1 MGMSQLIIGT
11 AFGFIVAQILL
22 FGIRGSIGRAQRDEL
37 RLRLRK
43 VMPTRA
49 SVIVHGFVKY
59 AAPVAVGAALITL
72 GAWAVGDYF
81 AAKSARGAAM
91 ASVLDPS
98 VEAAGSDQHGNA
110 GQTPQPPAPLA
121 ADSADE
127 ASAGTPDPYKDA
139 DFKVRRKFHRGPP
152 TLKEQLVQKEEARA
166 RSELLTQLKQHAQ
179 RSQYDCEVVDRAQK
193 YLKAGLDVW
202 GFTAWQS
209 KYFPEEGYK
218 GTTMPQCTD
227 IQNVVADSPHPNA
240 QPAPGVALANSQP
253 AAAKQ

>member
-1 MGMSQLIIGT
+1 MGMSQLVIGT
-11 AFGFIVAQILL
+11 AFGFIVAQVLL
-22 FGIRGSIGRAQRDEL
+22 FGIRGSIGSAQRDQL

-43 VMPTRA
+43 LMPTRG

-81 AAKSARGAAM
+81 AAKSARSAPI
-91 ASVLDPS
+91 ASVLDPA
-98 VEAAGSDQHGNA
+98 VDAAGNDQSGNA
-110 GQTPQPPAPLA
+110 AQTLPPPALA
-121 ADSADE
+121 AADAADE
-127 ASAGTPDPYKDA
+127 GSAGTPDPYKDA
-139 DFKVRRKFHRGPP
+139 DFKVRHKFHRGPP

-166 RSELLTQLKQHAQ
+166 RSELLAGLKQHAQ

-218 GTTMPQCTD
+218 GTTMPQCAD
-227 IQNVVADSPHPNA
+227 IQNVAADSPHPSA
-240 QPAPGVALANSQP
+240 QPDSVALANSQP

>member
-11 AFGFIVAQILL
+11 AFGFIVAQVLF
-22 FGIRGSIGRAQRDEL
+22 FGIRGSMGLAQRDQL

-43 VMPTRA
+43 LMPARG

-91 ASVLDPS
+91 ASALDPS
-98 VEAAGSDQHGNA
+98 VGGAGNDQHGNA
-110 GQTPQPPAPLA
+110 ALTPPQPALA
-121 ADSADE
+121 AADDVDE
-127 ASAGTPDPYKDA
+127 GTAGTPDPYKDA
-139 DFKVRRKFHRGPP
+139 DFKVRHKFHRGPP

-166 RSELLTQLKQHAQ
+166 RAELLGQLKQHAQ

-218 GTTMPQCTD
+218 GTTMPQCAD
-227 IQNVVADSPHPNA
+227 IQNVAADSPHPSA
-240 QPAPGVALANSQP
+240 QPASAVALATSQP

>member
-11 AFGFIVAQILL
+11 AFGFIVAQVLL
-22 FGIRGSIGRAQRDEL
+22 FGIRGSIGWVQRDAL
-37 RLRLRK
+37 RLRLRRL
-43 VMPTRA
+43 MPTRG
-49 SVIVHGFVKY
+49 SVIVLGFVKY

-72 GAWAVGDYF
+72 AAWAVGDYF
-81 AAKSARGAAM
+81 AAKSAHGAAM
-91 ASVLDPS
+91 ANVLDPS
-98 VEAAGSDQHGNA
+98 VGAAGNDQHGNA
-110 GQTPQPPAPLA
+110 DQTLPPPAPAA
-121 ADSADE
+121 ADSGDE

-139 DFKVRRKFHRGPP
+139 DFKVRHKSHRGPP
-152 TLKEQLVQKEEARA
+152 TLKEQLLQKEETRARA
-166 RSELLTQLKQHAQ
+166 ELLTELKQHAQ

-218 GTTMPQCTD
+218 GTTMPQCAD
-227 IQNVVADSPHPNA
+227 IQNVAADSPHPSA
-240 QPAPGVALANSQP
+240 QPAGVALANSQP